1 MLTSFESMDTL
12 KMKFTVVMIWVI
24 AISISVGMF
33 FVLKEMSSMP
43 LWVHLLMVI
52 VVSLSIIAILLRCKV
67 GRWFVLLGLY
77 TFMFTPIMISLV
89 PIFLLPEQAV
99 IPIDMEHALIHLV
112 VGGIAV
118 YFMSNRESLE
128 IFYRQSNFFEPV
140 IFMILATATISLYIY
155 FFKGFLFS

>member
-1 MLTSFESMDTL
+1 MLTSFDSMDTL

-24 AISISVGMF
+24 AISISIGMF
-33 FVLKEMSSMP
+33 FLLKEISMP
-43 LWVHLLMVI
+43 LWVRVLMVI
-52 VVSLSIIAILLRCKV
+52 IVSLSIIAILLRCKV

-77 TFMFTPIMISLV
+77 TFIFTPIMISLV
-89 PIFLLPEQAV
+89 PIFLLPEQEV
-99 IPIDMEHALIHLV
+99 IPIDMEHALIHFI